1 MAPRAIEPPGLQRL
15 TPDMP
20 RDEPPAP
27 PAACNRVGRPLSE
40 VLIAIVR
47 TATAPRISVGY
58 LLLALKDRALGALI
72 LVFAAIN
79 VMPTPPGTSTVLG
92 IPLIFLAAQLAMG
105 REAPWL
111 PRWISERSLDRLQFT
126 AAIEGLAPW
135 FARAERLFRP
145 RLDLL
150 AAGPAKQ
157 LLGVACLLLTAIL
170 ILPIPFGNMLPALA
184 ISVIALAIMERDGA
198 AALVGLAIAGVSV
211 AVVWGIVYAFVVS
224 ATILI
229 EHIFGLQGAGAAAGG
244 F

>member
-1 MAPRAIEPPGLQRL
+1 MAPRAIEPPGLRRL

-111 PRWISERSLDRLQFT
+111 PRWISERSLDRLRFT

-184 ISVIALAIMERDGA
+184 IMERDGA